1 MRKKNKMS
9 KEYLEKLEKYKI
21 LKESVGGATQK
32 EEKSEENETKKK
44 SPETID
50 VEYKIK
56 NYVHAEIP
64 AKDSENYKK
73 NENEKLWEENGEEK
87 SKKTETEENETD
99 NEKINNEE
107 KSNETKKPEIKSR
120 VSFFVDKI
128 KDKRKEKR
136 EENENEELSDK
147 IVRIVRSSSVQVC
160 FLGIALIL
168 LLSYIY
174 GMFGNLVQGK
184 ISASIV
190 RNVGL
195 AFHRSGF
202 RKFSVFAIVGV
213 AALSLIIKRQEGKAG
228 NSDDRN
234 FEFSE
239 YDHYGTS
246 KWMTD
251 EEKTI
256 LLEEKDSLMEMS
268 GLIFGIDL
276 DTGKYVGLPV
286 DSKLNRNIAVCGSQG
301 STKSASYV
309 RNSIIQLVKNEQSV
323 IVTDPKGEMYRDTAK
338 YCEDN
343 GYVVKQWN
351 LKDLISSDSWH
362 CLGDVDEDNINT
374 FVDTV
379 IRNTTDKFDHF
390 YDNTEMDLLKA
401 LCLYIKLDEDIPK
414 EEKTFAKAY
423 QMILNNDVSELDA
436 KFDALEEDNPA
447 KQAYNLFSKAD
458 KVKGNAI
465 LGLGTRLQTLQNKKL
480 QKVTGSEDI
489 DLELPAKQKCAYYII
504 TSDQESTYDVYS
516 TLFIAYLFIKTVA
529 FADRQQ
535 NGKTIVPIHFMFEEF
550 PNIGEIVD
558 FKKKLATVR
567 GRGIGISI
575 IFQNI
580 PQMANRYPNNQ
591 YLEILG
597 GCDIQLFLGC
607 NDEMTAKYYSGKTG
621 EGTIDVE
628 TKRKNLKTLRV
639 TDYTSD
645 FAQSEG
651 LGKRLVLTPDEVM
664 RLREPTEE
672 DPFGQGLLWVGG
684 SRPLKIRKAM
694 FWTHPE
700 SKKFEK
706 TIASQHIP
714 KWVYDLKDKTNFKTK
729 YGGLYEIGIIP
740 DNFKD
745 TFEAWEKE
753 AQEVEAKKME
763 QLQLNRENK
772 IDVSGSS
779 IPIKRTS
786 IENKNGAVNVK
797 QNIISSGNQKQ
808 NVKPNQ
814 ENDNDKTVNKIE
826 NDSSKENVNPM
837 ENLNLGTTMKQ
848 EENVTPTVTKFQF
861 GAKRRSSETKTEE
874 NENKTIENQENKTK
888 NTETRQRINQS
899 EVSID
904 DVMSSL
910 IKK

>member
-87 SKKTETEENETD
+87 SEKTETEENETD
-99 NEKINNEE
+99 DDKEIKNEE
-107 KSNETKKPEIKSR
+107 NESETKKPKTKSR

-128 KDKRKEKR
+128 KGKRKEKR

-195 AFHRSGF
+195 ALHRSGF

-309 RNSIIQLVKNEQSV
+309 RNSIIQLVKNEQTV
-323 IVTDPKGEMYRDTAK
+323 IVTDPKG
-338 YCEDN
+338 
-343 GYVVKQWN
+343 
-351 LKDLISSDSWH
+351 
-362 CLGDVDEDNINT
+362 
-374 FVDTV
+374 
-379 IRNTTDKFDHF
+379 
-390 YDNTEMDLLKA
+390 
-401 LCLYIKLDEDIPK
+401 
-414 EEKTFAKAY
+414 
-423 QMILNNDVSELDA
+423 
-436 KFDALEEDNPA
+436 
-447 KQAYNLFSKAD
+447 
-458 KVKGNAI
+458 
-465 LGLGTRLQTLQNKKL
+465 
-480 QKVTGSEDI
+480 
-489 DLELPAKQKCAYYII
+489 
-504 TSDQESTYDVYS
+504 
-516 TLFIAYLFIKTVA
+516 
-529 FADRQQ
+529 
-535 NGKTIVPIHFMFEEF
+535 
-550 PNIGEIVD
+550 
-558 FKKKLATVR
+558 
-567 GRGIGISI
+567 
-575 IFQNI
+575 
-580 PQMANRYPNNQ
+580 
-591 YLEILG
+591 
-597 GCDIQLFLGC
+597 
-607 NDEMTAKYYSGKTG
+607 
-621 EGTIDVE
+621 
-628 TKRKNLKTLRV
+628 
-639 TDYTSD
+639 
-645 FAQSEG
+645 
-651 LGKRLVLTPDEVM
+651 
-664 RLREPTEE
+664 
-672 DPFGQGLLWVGG
+672 
-684 SRPLKIRKAM
+684 
-694 FWTHPE
+694 
-700 SKKFEK
+700 
-706 TIASQHIP
+706 
-714 KWVYDLKDKTNFKTK
+714 
-729 YGGLYEIGIIP
+729 
-740 DNFKD
+740 
-745 TFEAWEKE
+745 
-753 AQEVEAKKME
+753 
-763 QLQLNRENK
+763 
-772 IDVSGSS
+772 
-779 IPIKRTS
+779 
-786 IENKNGAVNVK
+786 
-797 QNIISSGNQKQ
+797 
-808 NVKPNQ
+808 
-814 ENDNDKTVNKIE
+814 
-826 NDSSKENVNPM
+826 
-837 ENLNLGTTMKQ
+837 
-848 EENVTPTVTKFQF
+848 
-861 GAKRRSSETKTEE
+861 GAKRSIVKSYG
-874 NENKTIENQENKTK
+874 TIATNN
-888 NTETRQRINQS
+888 
-899 EVSID
+899 
-904 DVMSSL
+904 
-910 IKK
+910 

>member
-21 LKESVGGATQK
+21 LKESVDGATQK

-64 AKDSENYKK
+64 AKESENYKK
-73 NENEKLWEENGEEK
+73 KENGKLWEENGEEK
-87 SKKTETEENETD
+87 SEKTETEENETD

-195 AFHRSGF
+195 ALHRSGF

-309 RNSIIQLVKNEQSV
+309 RNSIIQLVKNEQTV
-323 IVTDPKGEMYRDTAK
+323 IVTDPKG
-338 YCEDN
+338 
-343 GYVVKQWN
+343 
-351 LKDLISSDSWH
+351 
-362 CLGDVDEDNINT
+362 
-374 FVDTV
+374 
-379 IRNTTDKFDHF
+379 
-390 YDNTEMDLLKA
+390 
-401 LCLYIKLDEDIPK
+401 
-414 EEKTFAKAY
+414 
-423 QMILNNDVSELDA
+423 
-436 KFDALEEDNPA
+436 
-447 KQAYNLFSKAD
+447 
-458 KVKGNAI
+458 
-465 LGLGTRLQTLQNKKL
+465 
-480 QKVTGSEDI
+480 
-489 DLELPAKQKCAYYII
+489 
-504 TSDQESTYDVYS
+504 
-516 TLFIAYLFIKTVA
+516 
-529 FADRQQ
+529 
-535 NGKTIVPIHFMFEEF
+535 
-550 PNIGEIVD
+550 
-558 FKKKLATVR
+558 
-567 GRGIGISI
+567 
-575 IFQNI
+575 
-580 PQMANRYPNNQ
+580 
-591 YLEILG
+591 
-597 GCDIQLFLGC
+597 
-607 NDEMTAKYYSGKTG
+607 
-621 EGTIDVE
+621 
-628 TKRKNLKTLRV
+628 
-639 TDYTSD
+639 
-645 FAQSEG
+645 
-651 LGKRLVLTPDEVM
+651 
-664 RLREPTEE
+664 
-672 DPFGQGLLWVGG
+672 
-684 SRPLKIRKAM
+684 
-694 FWTHPE
+694 
-700 SKKFEK
+700 
-706 TIASQHIP
+706 
-714 KWVYDLKDKTNFKTK
+714 
-729 YGGLYEIGIIP
+729 
-740 DNFKD
+740 
-745 TFEAWEKE
+745 
-753 AQEVEAKKME
+753 
-763 QLQLNRENK
+763 
-772 IDVSGSS
+772 
-779 IPIKRTS
+779 
-786 IENKNGAVNVK
+786 
-797 QNIISSGNQKQ
+797 
-808 NVKPNQ
+808 
-814 ENDNDKTVNKIE
+814 
-826 NDSSKENVNPM
+826 
-837 ENLNLGTTMKQ
+837 
-848 EENVTPTVTKFQF
+848 
-861 GAKRRSSETKTEE
+861 GAKRSIVKSYG
-874 NENKTIENQENKTK
+874 TIATNN
-888 NTETRQRINQS
+888 
-899 EVSID
+899 
-904 DVMSSL
+904 
-910 IKK
+910 